1 VIDVAALDSHTLEQ
15 HEYQDRVTHYTQR
28 LNGLAVMQRW
38 RAPSTRVCIL
48 ADLPNPEKL
57 LSTNGVHPN
66 DLQMVLQNTNLTLEF
81 LKVSKCFFRWTSSW
95 RKRVKH

>member
-1 VIDVAALDSHTLEQ
+1 MGKNIKIDYFCSNVIDVAALDSHTLEQ

-38 RAPSTRVCIL
+38 RAPPTRVCIL

-66 DLQMVLQNTNLTLEF
+66 DLQMVLQTSAF
-81 LKVSKCFFRWTSSW
+81 LLS
-95 RKRVKH
+95 